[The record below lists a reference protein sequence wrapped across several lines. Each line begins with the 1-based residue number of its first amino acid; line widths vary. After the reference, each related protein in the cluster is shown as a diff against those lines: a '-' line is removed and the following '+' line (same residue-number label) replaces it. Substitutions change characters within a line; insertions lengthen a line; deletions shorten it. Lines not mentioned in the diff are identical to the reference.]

1 MAFSRLMLK
10 KIVISFAVIITL
22 WGVAIRAQADSSGI
36 PELLLFAKEY
46 QAHQEQQSESNPS
59 DAAKKDIPKTLS
71 AEKSRPA
78 RRSNE
83 QQAALAAQERKLKK
97 LRAEK
102 QAAEAALHAAQ
113 KQMTATAEK
122 TAPAIP
128 LTQSLDNLQQ
138 FAAGVRKALSLTAS
152 EKDVKAL
159 IAASKERELLAKELN
174 DTMRA
179 DNDELRNQLE
189 ILQQTHEQ
197 QREEHDD
204 NLRAFQAN
212 VKKEQQELAASQLE
226 IAKLNQQVAGL
237 QQTLTEQDTAGKA
250 QLKEL
255 QKNLISLQQ
264 INESQ
269 ATQHQH
275 FEDLKRTLEE
285 KESARVELA
294 ATIRSLEA
302 ERDIFKQREDALT
315 SSELL
320 KSAAGKQS
328 YAIGVSL
335 AQDILALENEHKE
348 MGVATDKNSMLAGI
362 LDVFTDENQL
372 KLTTVELKQAKQDAD
387 DVANKARAK
396 TLVDKRKE
404 GEKYLANF
412 KKQKGVQSSDAGFWF
427 KVDYAGDDV
436 IAEDAV
442 VSIVVKEM
450 LTDGTV
456 VQDMELTDKVL
467 SQPID
472 DFPPLFQAAIHELR
486 NHGSMTMVV
495 PPEKAYGD
503 KGYAPKIPPGATM
516 IYVLRIADVKNSE
529 QQTNI

>member
-10 KIVISFAVIITL
+10 KIVIYFMVIIPY
-22 WGVAIRAQADSSGI
+22 WGLPIKAQADSSGI

-46 QAHQEQQSESNPS
+46 QAHQESQPENKSS
-59 DAAKKDIPKTLS
+59 DMLN
-71 AEKSRPA
+71 AEKPKALSTGKKPSV

-83 QQAALAAQERKLKK
+83 QQATLAAQERELKK

-102 QAAEAALHAAQ
+102 QAAEAALQAAQ
-113 KQMTATAEK
+113 KEKASTAEK
-122 TAPAIP
+122 TAPALT

-159 IAASKERELLAKELN
+159 IAASKERELVAKELN

-179 DNDELRNQLE
+179 NNDELRNQLE
-189 ILQQTHEQ
+189 ILQQTHQQ
-197 QREEHDD
+197 QRDEHDD

-226 IAKLNQQVAGL
+226 IAKLNEQVAGL
-237 QQTLTEQDTAGKA
+237 QQKLAEQDTADKA
-250 QLKEL
+250 QVKEL

-269 ATQHQH
+269 AAQYQH
-275 FEDLKRTLEE
+275 FEDLKRMLEE
-285 KESARVELA
+285 KESERVELA
-294 ATIRSLEA
+294 VTLKSVEA
-302 ERDIFKQREDALT
+302 ERDTLKHREDALT
-315 SSELL
+315 SPELL

-362 LDVFTDENQL
+362 QDVFIDENQL
-372 KLTTVELKQAKQDAD
+372 KLSAVELKQAKQDAD
-387 DVANKARAK
+387 EVANKARAK
-396 TLVDKRKE
+396 TVIDKRKE
-404 GEKYLANF
+404 GEKYLAKF
-412 KKQKGVQSSDAGFWF
+412 KKQKGVKSSDTGFWY

-436 IAEDAV
+436 IPEDAT

-456 VQDMELTDKVL
+456 VQDMELADKVL
-467 SQPID
+467 SQPIN
-472 DFPPLFQAAIHELR
+472 DFPPLFQAAIRELR
-486 NHGSMTMVV
+486 NHGSLTMVV

-516 IYVLRIADVKNSE
+516 IYVLRIAEIVTSE

>member
-1 MAFSRLMLK
+1 MAFSHLMLK
-10 KIVISFAVIITL
+10 KIVIYFAVIIPF
-22 WGVAIRAQADSSGI
+22 WGVAIRAQANSSGI

-46 QAHQEQQSESNPS
+46 QAHQELPSDSNTP

-83 QQAALAAQERKLKK
+83 QQADLAAQERELKK

-102 QAAEAALHAAQ
+102 QAAEAALQAAQ
-113 KQMTATAEK
+113 KEMATVKK
-122 TAPAIP
+122 TAPAVP
-128 LTQSLDNLQQ
+128 LTQSMDNLQQ
-138 FAAGVRKALSLTAS
+138 FAVGIRKALSLTAS
-152 EKDVKAL
+152 EKEVKTL
-159 IAASKERELLAKELN
+159 IAASKERESVAKELN

-179 DNDELRNQLE
+179 NNDDLRNQLE

-197 QREEHDD
+197 QRKEHND

-212 VKKEQQELAASQLE
+212 VKKEQQELAASQRE
-226 IAKLNQQVAGL
+226 IEKLNQQVAGL

-255 QKNLISLQQ
+255 QKNIISLQQ

-269 ATQHQH
+269 AAQHQH
-275 FEDLKRTLEE
+275 FVELKRTLEE
-285 KESARVELA
+285 KERERVELA
-294 ATIRSLEA
+294 ATLKSVEA
-302 ERDIFKQREDALT
+302 ERDTIKQREAALV
-315 SSELL
+315 SPELL

-335 AQDILALENEHKE
+335 AQDILVLENEHKE

-362 LDVFTDENQL
+362 LDAFTDENQL
-372 KLTTVELKQAKQDAD
+372 KLSAVELKQAKQDAD
-387 DVANKARAK
+387 EVANNARAK
-396 TLVDKRKE
+396 TVADKRKE
-404 GEKYLANF
+404 GEKYLAKF
-412 KKQKGVQSSDAGFWF
+412 KKQKGVKSSDAGFWF
-427 KVDYAGDDV
+427 KVDYAGDDA

-472 DFPPLFQAAIHELR
+472 DFPPLFQAAIRELR
-486 NHGSMTMVV
+486 NHGSLTMVV

-516 IYVLRIADVKNSE
+516 IYVLRIADVKSAE